1 MDTIETVA
9 VVGAT
14 ESGSACAVLAALAG
28 CAVRVHDPSPE
39 ALDRAFAAVRDRVEL
54 AFAAG
59 AITPGER
66 QRILDGVLFT
76 PDLEEAATAA
86 DLVVHA
92 GAASGP
98 GCARLAGLL
107 RATTAVAASG
117 GADAALLAGGL
128 PQPGRVIAISLEE
141 THGPVPRLEIAPGP
155 STVGHVLD
163 RAWAFAARV
172 NRASRVSLRGGRGA

>member
-1 MDTIETVA
+1 MDSIETVA

-14 ESGSACAVLAALAG
+14 EAGSACAVLAALAG
-28 CAVRVHDPSPE
+28 CSVRVHDPSPE
-39 ALDRAFAAVRDRVEL
+39 ALTLAFVAVRERVEL

-59 AITPGER
+59 AITPGEK

-92 GAASGP
+92 ACATALGCERLGP
-98 GCARLAGLL
+98 LL
-107 RATTAVAASG
+107 RATTTVAAAG
-117 GADAALLAGGL
+117 GDAALLAGGL
-128 PQPGRVIAISLEE
+128 PQPGRVLALSLEE
-141 THGPVPRLEIAPGP
+141 THGPVPRLRVAPGP
-155 STVGHVLD
+155 VTVGHVLD

-172 NRASRVSLRGGRGA
+172 NRASRVSLGGERA